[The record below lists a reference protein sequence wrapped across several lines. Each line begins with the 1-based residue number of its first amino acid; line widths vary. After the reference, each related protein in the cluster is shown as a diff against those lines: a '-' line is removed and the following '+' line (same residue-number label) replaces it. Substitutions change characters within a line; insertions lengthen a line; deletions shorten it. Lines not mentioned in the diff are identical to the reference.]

1 MWKMSRP
8 SSTPT
13 TIDAKLS
20 SSKIISCS
28 HLVLRHQNQLFLNN
42 KQHLFSG
49 HAASFDR
56 TNLGIGKLEQTFPWG
71 IDFSDVF
78 CTKVSPGRLTALG
91 NNGNPLIKMSQ
102 TWSSLVYVKAS
113 FNYFAD
119 GDFALNSPTHNFGI
133 KGKGKHNVPY
143 CFPQYIPRDARTFAN
158 FPMAKSKWLF

>member
-1 MWKMSRP
+1 MSKMSRP

-119 GDFALNSPTHNFGI
+119 GDFALNSPTQAWIPGGFWGI
-133 KGKGKHNVPY
+133 LAS
-143 CFPQYIPRDARTFAN
+143 FRLPRL
-158 FPMAKSKWLF
+158 SLFCKNSLTTRVALQI